1 MELIGECA
9 QIAPTFL
16 SLGNHEWMLHDL
28 DLQLIASTGAVVLDN
43 SWKSLTVDGKKVAI
57 GGLSAARFTEYKAF
71 RAGSSELYPKPRSTA
86 SPHAPRST
94 ASSRTEVKNINK
106 VSRVCGDWISGAGG
120 SVVDLAWLD
129 DFCSVPEYK
138 ILLCHHPEYWSFLR
152 SRKLDLVLSGHAHGG
167 QFRLPLIGGLYAP
180 GQGLFPKLTHGLHDG
195 GHMMVSRGMSNG
207 AFAPRINNPY
217 ELIILTLEPGK
228 EAKEA

>member
-1 MELIGECA
+1 MELIEGCA

-43 SWKSLTVDGKKVAI
+43 GWKGITVDGKKVAI

-86 SPHAPRST
+86 SPHTPRST
-94 ASSRTEVKNINK
+94 ASSRTTLTASFPHTGERSINK
-106 VSRVCGDWISGAGG
+106 VSRVC
-120 SVVDLAWLD
+120 VDLAWLD

-167 QFRLPLIGGLYAP
+167 QWRIMGRGVYAP
-180 GQGLFPKLTHGLHDG
+180 GQGLFPKLTSGVVENRLLI
-195 GHMMVSRGMSNG
+195 SRGLANTTII
-207 AFAPRINNPY
+207 PRINNPVEIVY
-217 ELIILTLEPGK
+217 VLPTHFITLPC
-228 EAKEA
+228 